1 LKGRGQPMQISKEF
15 KKLLVDELKT
25 VAEKVSEETDFKKK
39 NYFFSGAFG
48 TVSRV
53 FNFNFDPE
61 LILIHSVL
69 NMAYSVVDVL
79 QKRIERGEEEVIR
92 IPDKFFDKLA
102 HLTEEL
108 ALAIDN
114 DENVYE
120 VVQKIAVHSYI
131 LSGNGYY
138 LYQKEIIKI

>member
-1 LKGRGQPMQISKEF
+1 MQVSKEF

-25 VAEKVSEETDFKKK
+25 VAEKVSEEKDFKKK
-39 NYFFSGAFG
+39 NYFFSGAYAVVF
-48 TVSRV
+48 RV

-69 NMAYSVVDVL
+69 NLAYGVVDTL
-79 QKRIERGEEEVIR
+79 QKRIERGEEDVIR
-92 IPDKFFDKLA
+92 IPNDFFDTLVN
-102 HLTEEL
+102 LTKEL

-120 VVQKIAVHSYI
+120 VLQKIAVHSYI
-131 LSGNGYY
+131 LNGNGYY
-138 LYQKEIIKI
+138 LYEKGVIKI

>member
-1 LKGRGQPMQISKEF
+1 MRISKEF

-25 VAEKVSEETDFKKK
+25 VAEKVNKEEDFRKK

-69 NMAYSVVDVL
+69 NLAYGVVDTL
-79 QKRIERGEEEVIR
+79 QKRIERGEEEIIE

-102 HLTEEL
+102 DLTEEL
-108 ALAIDN
+108 ALSIETDGN
-114 DENVYE
+114 IYE
-120 VVQKIAVHSYI
+120 VLQKIAVHSYI

-138 LYQKEIIKI
+138 LYQKGIIKI

>member
-1 LKGRGQPMQISKEF
+1 MQISKEF

-25 VAEKVSEETDFKKK
+25 VAEKVSEETDSKKK

-69 NMAYSVVDVL
+69 NMAYGVVDTL
-79 QKRIERGEEEVIR
+79 QKRIDRGEEDVIR
-92 IPDKFFDKLA
+92 IPDEFFDTLA
-102 HLTEEL
+102 NLTKEL
-108 ALAIDN
+108 ALAIEK
-114 DENVYE
+114 DENIYE
-120 VVQKIAVHSYI
+120 VLQEIAVHSYI

-138 LYQKEIIKI
+138 LYQKGIIKI